1 MLLLPVTLATQKQR
15 GYMALFKRNRG
26 PEKAE
31 MSFIDHLEELRQHI
45 VRSIIAILVMAIV
58 IFIYR
63 DWVFDNIITGPI
75 NPNFI
80 SYKAL
85 CDFSHWAHMG
95 EALCMPPVKVDMQST
110 TFAGQF
116 LSSISMA
123 LIGGIIIAFPY
134 IFWEFWKF
142 IKPALKEK
150 ELKNTRFIIFW
161 VSFFFFCGAA
171 FGYFLLGPFT
181 FNFLGS
187 FQLGTQGLLVTR
199 PTLTDYLDNLTNLIL
214 GCGIAFELPV
224 LAFLLTKIG
233 LVTPSYLRRMRKYAA
248 VIILV
253 VAAIITPSPDWMSQ
267 LIVFLPLFFLYEVSI
282 IISARVS
289 KEQERREEEEWS

>member
-1 MLLLPVTLATQKQR
+1 
-15 GYMALFKRNRG
+15 MALFNRNRG
-26 PEKAE
+26 EEKAE

-45 VRSIIAILVMAIV
+45 IRSVIAILVMAAI

-75 NPNFI
+75 NPDFI
-80 SYKAL
+80 SYRAL

-95 EALCMPPVKVDMQST
+95 DALCMPPVKINMQTT
-110 TFAGQF
+110 TFGGQF
-116 LSSISMA
+116 LSSISLA
-123 LIGGIIIAFPY
+123 LIGGLLVAFPY
-134 IFWEFWKF
+134 IFWEFWRF
-142 IKPALKEK
+142 IKPALKDK

-161 VSFFFFCGAA
+161 VSFFFFTGAA

-187 FQLGTQGLLVTR
+187 FTLGTKGVLETR

-224 LAFLLTKIG
+224 LAFILTKIG
-233 LVTPSYLRRMRKYAA
+233 LITPTYLRKIRKYAVV
-248 VIILV
+248 VILLA
-253 VAAIITPSPDWMSQ
+253 AAIITPSPDWMSQ
-267 LIVFLPLFFLYEVSI
+267 LIVFLPLFALYELSI
-282 IISARVS
+282 LVAARVTKQKN
-289 KEQERREEEEWS
+289 KEEEEEWS

>member
-1 MLLLPVTLATQKQR
+1 M
-15 GYMALFKRNRG
+15 GLFNRNNG
-26 PEKAE
+26 TEQSE
-31 MSFIDHLEELRQHI
+31 MSFIDHLEELRKHI
-45 VRSIIAILVMAIV
+45 IRSILAILIFGIV

-63 DWVFDNIITGPI
+63 DWVFDYIITGPI
-75 NPNFI
+75 HADFI
-80 SYKAL
+80 SYRAL
-85 CDFSHWAHMG
+85 CDFSHWAHLG
-95 EALCMPPVKVDMQST
+95 DVLCMPPVKVDMQTT

-116 LSSISMA
+116 LSSITMS
-123 LIGGIIIAFPY
+123 LVGGIIIAFPY
-134 IFWEFWKF
+134 IFWEFWRF

-181 FNFLGS
+181 FNFLAG
-187 FQLGTQGLLVTR
+187 FQLGTKGVLVTR

-224 LAFLLTKIG
+224 LAYLLTKIG
-233 LVTPSYLRRMRKYAA
+233 LISPSYLRRTRKYAV
-248 VIILV
+248 VIILIA
-253 VAAIITPSPDWMSQ
+253 AAIITPSPDWMSQ
-267 LIVFLPLFFLYEVSI
+267 LIVFLPLFFLYELSI

-289 KEQERREEEEWS
+289 KEQEKRDQEEWS